1 VGQLAVT
8 INGRSY
14 DVACDDGQED
24 RVTRLAAYID
34 KRAEEIAE
42 TVGAV
47 GEGRLLVMTSLL
59 LADELAD
66 AYDDA
71 KRLQDEAK
79 AAGDVVKAETEAKIE
94 ARFAP
99 IVDGIAVRIENIAAH
114 IDGD

>member
-1 VGQLAVT
+1 MGQVAVT
-8 INGRSY
+8 VNGRSY
-14 DVACDDGQED
+14 DVACDDGQEEH
-24 RVTRLAAYID
+24 VTRLAAYID
-34 KRAEEIAE
+34 KRAEEIAK

-59 LADELAD
+59 VADELAD
-66 AYDDA
+66 AYDEVE
-71 KRLQDEAK
+71 KLQDQVKEAGE
-79 AAGDVVKAETEAKIE
+79 AVKAEAEARIE